1 MAKKKAQ
8 NIPLPFISILK
19 MRRVKIQIQRKNIP
33 SHTGKNTLQWTFLE
47 VTVVVFFE

>member
-33 SHTGKNTLQWTFLE
+33 SHTGKNTLLD
-47 VTVVVFFE
+47 FFGSHSGSFF